1 MNGAVRRDAVTRVLG
16 QEWQDK
22 NAFEVGLELYCRLL
36 AHPEGIGVAELDEA
50 ANLDERIGFEDGKV
64 RLLPQEI
71 LHEIER
77 AITTKPAE
85 DPDYPF
91 VLASGL
97 RTRWT
102 ANTIQR
108 DPSWR
113 KGRGPHCA
121 LNLSPGDAER
131 VGVSDGDTVRL
142 RTKRGQVV
150 LPAVVDKKLLDGH
163 VWMPNGFGML
173 YPTEGSASPE
183 SANLNGV
190 NMNVY
195 TDTAD
200 RDPFTGCPYHRFVLC
215 QIERAEV

>member
-1 MNGAVRRDAVTRVLG
+1 LSYTGVYWSTL
-16 QEWQDK
+16 
-22 NAFEVGLELYCRLL
+22 
-36 AHPEGIGVAELDEA
+36 IGVAELDEA
-50 ANLDERIGFEDGKV
+50 TNLDERIVFLNGKV

-71 LHEIER
+71 LSEIER
-77 AITTKPAE
+77 TMTTQPPE

-102 ANTIQR
+102 KNTIQR

-113 KGRGPHCA
+113 KGREPHCA

-131 VGVSDGDTVRL
+131 VGVSDGDTVCL
-142 RTKRGQVV
+142 RTKRGQVE

-173 YPTEGSASPE
+173 YPTEGGAGPE
-183 SANLNGV
+183 AANLNGV
-190 NMNVY
+190 NMNAY

-200 RDPFTGCPYHRFVLC
+200 RGPFTGCPYHRFVPC
-215 QIERAEV
+215 QIERVEA